1 MKFNEFMQKNPT
13 YWEDNFPT
21 LPASVTAIIEDWFY
35 YRDLCSDNKFPVF
48 FRAKM
53 KTKLDEF
60 LTLYNKELAFRELDP
75 FQVEKI
81 ERSIQTVRNNTVK
94 DVLTSLRKFA
104 STQTETR
111 DLTDLNTR
119 ALQDKEIT
127 SMTNLDT
134 KDLTTTE
141 TRNLSSSLA
150 QTGTENLDVTDTF
163 NTTEAK
169 TGKDSNSTTFKG
181 DSTTKNTG
189 TTTTIDT
196 GSTTGSNKFSD
207 YPQSDISLTDY
218 LTNQNNASEEH
229 NNNVAVENDTQ
240 TTVDTDNTTISETT
254 YDSSIKKTGSNTRA
268 QELTRD
274 LNNAETETGNVITK
288 QEGTDN
294 IASSGDRTL
303 NQTGTDENTHRGTVS
318 NTNNSNGDLN
328 RTNDKTE
335 NGNIDILYTQLKTGN
350 LVEQYEKF
358 YNVVSNFNAVDWLL
372 RQLDSCF
379 IQVFDEDEED
389 SNTSDDIETKIA
401 ILQKEIENLN
411 SRVTELEEGGTGGGV
426 SKDYVDKQI
435 AAVNKDVDALYDLN
449 EASDNAIKELSNETT
464 ELGTDLQET
473 NLVVQDNTKRI
484 KALEDGGA
492 GGTDITLS
500 KAALVYIPNIT
511 IQETSVPVTFDNQ
524 NVFSVVQSG
533 NVVQIFTD
541 SFVLNAQTDVTDTDI
556 INSAINTY
564 FATTFTNAQFNI
576 IELVQPAAF
585 KETKVVCSLKVGSV
599 TVYKKLSVR
608 IMYGILSILSVEDA
622 TASDM
627 NTNTLVYSYTKEA

>member
-13 YWEDNFPT
+13 YWEDNFPS

-75 FQVEKI
+75 FQIEKI
-81 ERSIQTVRNNTVK
+81 ERSIKTVRNNTVK
-94 DVLTSLRKFA
+94 DVLASLRKFA

-150 QTGTENLDVTDTF
+150 QTGTESIDVTDTF

-169 TGKDSNSTTFKG
+169 TGKDSNSTT
-181 DSTTKNTG
+181 TTGTTTTANTG
-189 TTTTIDT
+189 TTTTVDT

-207 YPQSDISLTDY
+207 YPQSDVSLTDY

-229 NNNVAVENDTQ
+229 TNNVAVENDTQ
-240 TTVDTDNTTISETT
+240 TTVTTNNTTISETT

-274 LNNAETETGNVITK
+274 LNNAETETGTVVTK

-294 IASSGDRTL
+294 VASSGDRTL
-303 NQTGTDENTHRGTVS
+303 NQTGTDENTHTGTVS
-318 NTNNSNGDLN
+318 NTNNSSGDLN
-328 RTNDKTE
+328 QTNDKTE

-372 RQLDSCF
+372 RQLDPCF
-379 IQVFDEDEED
+379 IQVFDEDEDD

-464 ELGTDLQET
+464 EIGTDLQET

-511 IQETSVPVTFDNQ
+511 IQEASVPVTFDNQ

-541 SFVLNAQTDVTDTDI
+541 SFVLNAQTDVTDADI

-576 IELVQPAAF
+576 IKLVQPAAF
-585 KETKVVCSLKVGSV
+585 KETKLVCSLKVDSV
-599 TVYKKLSVR
+599 TVYKRLSCR